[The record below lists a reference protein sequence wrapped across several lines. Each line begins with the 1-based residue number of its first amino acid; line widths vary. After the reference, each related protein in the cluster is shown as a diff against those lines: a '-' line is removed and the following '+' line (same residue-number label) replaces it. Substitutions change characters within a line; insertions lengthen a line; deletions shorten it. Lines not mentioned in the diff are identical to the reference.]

1 MPSLSSSTRKRGLA
15 VNAEAGASRSPA
27 DCAPQCLHVLVS
39 HTSLTGSHT
48 PHATS
53 PTKQNQKHALVP
65 PRELARLP
73 MRRVSARESEE
84 RRAKARAQPPRGLY
98 PAYVIPTLQLYCRC
112 LGLTEPWSRST
123 ARWSSAANCCENPP
137 RSDTQCLTS
146 SVRTGKYKVKEKG
159 RDELFT

>member
-1 MPSLSSSTRKRGLA
+1 MPSLSSSTRKRGLK
-15 VNAEAGASRSPA
+15 AEAGASRSPA

-98 PAYVIPTLQLYCRC
+98 PAYVIPTLQLYCRYC
-112 LGLTEPWSRST
+112 TSPISPCCAPDLLHIQPLVEAQRLVDLVQPSSRH
-123 ARWSSAANCCENPP
+123 NPL
-137 RSDTQCLTS
+137 Q
-146 SVRTGKYKVKEKG
+146 
-159 RDELFT
+159 